1 MLYNIFSQIMINRK
15 QNKEMFLKKKKSK
28 QNKEVNKRAT
38 ITLYCVLFSQPNRS
52 TRHKSPQKVV
62 SLVLFV
68 LLLPHRLLLHLGLKR
83 LPHLVWQLKYMFSI
97 FKQYYIYFPTLFY
110 PHVFLHIFSNNKIHV
125 SKCMYQ
131 TFPEHVQPRCE
142 MYFKSGTIK
151 ESRFV
156 E

>member
-15 QNKEMFLKKKKSK
+15 QNE
-28 QNKEVNKRAT
+28 EVNKRAT
-38 ITLYCVLFSQPNRS
+38 ITLYCVLFSYPKRS
-52 TRHKSPQKVV
+52 TRHKSLQKVV

-68 LLLPHRLLLHLGLKR
+68 LPHRLLLYLGLKR
-83 LPHLVWQLKYMFSI
+83 LPRSVWQLKHMFSVFKQHYMFFYI
-97 FKQYYIYFPTLFY
+97 FFH

-125 SKCMYQ
+125 FKCMYQ
-131 TFPEHVQPRCE
+131 TFPEHVKPRCK